1 MVMHTETALR
11 IPAWLIAVLVVAGVA
26 LGLWQVAVFGRS
38 SDGDRGANTV
48 ATASQSRAVTGRAS
62 VDATA
67 GESASASN
75 RANFRAD
82 ERPITTIDPLAGDPD
97 PEVRAESD
105 ALQAALAAE
114 QASH

>member
-11 IPAWLIAVLVVAGVA
+11 IPAWLIAALVVAGVA
-26 LGLWQVAVFGRS
+26 VGLWQVGVFDRS
-38 SDGDRGANTV
+38 SDVGRGANTL
-48 ATASQSRAVTGRAS
+48 ATASQSRALTGGAS
-62 VDATA
+62 VDVTA
-67 GESASASN
+67 RESASASN

-82 ERPITTIDPLAGDPD
+82 ERPIITIDQLAGDPD
-97 PEVRAESD
+97 PDVRAESD